1 MCVQEHNVMFKKQV
15 KGTKMPAVG
24 SLETVMAQLLWMCP
38 ENFSLSSIDLLI
50 LFLVSELQ
58 IFPCHS

>member
-1 MCVQEHNVMFKKQV
+1 
-15 KGTKMPAVG
+15 MPAVG
-24 SLETVMAQLLWMCP
+24 SLETVMAQLLWMWP

-58 IFPCHS
+58 IFPCHSSIILFLAHFLVIM